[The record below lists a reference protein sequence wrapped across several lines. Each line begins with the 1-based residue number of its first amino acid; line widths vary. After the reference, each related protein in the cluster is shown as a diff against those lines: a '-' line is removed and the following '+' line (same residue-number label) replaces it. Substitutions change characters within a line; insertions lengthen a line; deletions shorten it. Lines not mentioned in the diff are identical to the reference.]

1 MGLEV
6 QYKEMSGMSIASG
19 KSHPS

>member
-1 MGLEV
+1 
-6 QYKEMSGMSIASG
+6 MSGMSIASG